1 MQRNLLVVLEVVL
14 ALSGLPLLAQNP
26 VTRLDCDDRNHNDH
40 LVSHCE
46 MKEQTL
52 AASKGAI
59 RIDPGMN
66 GGITV
71 NGWDRADV
79 WVRAR
84 IDTAADTDSEA
95 RSMVSSIRFASGAG
109 QIKAEGPTMD
119 DHHNWSVS
127 YEIFAPRQS
136 DLQMKT
142 FNGGIHLADLRGNI
156 NFEALN
162 GGVTLLRLAGEV
174 HGQTTNGGL
183 HVALAGD
190 RWDGSGLDVATTN
203 GGVTLDIPSSYS
215 AHIETSTVNGGMNVD
230 FPVTLHGHIDKNLS
244 FDVGSGGTT
253 IRATTT
259 NGGIKIRKS

>member
-1 MQRNLLVVLEVVL
+1 LN
-14 ALSGLPLLAQNP
+14 
-26 VTRLDCDDRNHNDH
+26 CDERNHNDH

-46 MKEQTL
+46 MKDQTL

-71 NGWDRADV
+71 NGWDRPDV

-84 IDTAADTDSEA
+84 IDTAAETDSEA
-95 RSMVSSIRFASGAG
+95 RSMVSAIRLASGSG
-109 QIKAEGPTMD
+109 QIHAEGPEMD
-119 DHHNWSVS
+119 RHHNWSVS

-156 NFEALN
+156 DFEALN
-162 GGVTLLRLAGEV
+162 GGVALERLAGEV
-174 HGQTTNGGL
+174 HGHTTNGGL
-183 HVALAGD
+183 HVTLAGD
-190 RWDGSGLDVATTN
+190 RWDGTGLNVETTN
-203 GGVTLDIPSSYS
+203 GGVSLNVPSSYS
-215 AHIETSTVNGGMNVD
+215 AHIETSTVNGGVNVE
-230 FPVTLHGHIDKNLS
+230 FPITLHGRIDKNLS
-244 FDVGSGGTT
+244 FDIGNGGPT

-259 NGGIKIRKS
+259 NGGVRIRKS

>member
-1 MQRNLLVVLEVVL
+1 MQRNLLIVL
-14 ALSGLPLLAQNP
+14 ALSGLPVLAQTP
-26 VTRLDCDDRNHNDH
+26 VTHLDCDQRNHNDH

-52 AASKGAI
+52 AATKGTI
-59 RIDPGMN
+59 QIDPGMN
-66 GGITV
+66 GGVTV
-71 NGWDRADV
+71 SGWDRADV

-95 RSMVSSIRFASGAG
+95 RSMVPNIRFASGAG
-109 QIKAEGPTMD
+109 QIHAEGPAMD
-119 DHHNWSVS
+119 NHHNWAVS

-162 GGVTLLRLAGEV
+162 GGVTLERLAGEIQG
-174 HGQTTNGGL
+174 HTTNGGL
-183 HVALAGD
+183 HITLAGD
-190 RWDGSGLDVATTN
+190 RWDGSGLNVETTN
-203 GGVTLDIPSSYS
+203 GGVRLDVPSSYS
-215 AHIETSTVNGGMNVD
+215 AHIETSTVNGGVDVD
-230 FPVTLHGHIDKNLS
+230 FPITLHGHIDRNLT
-244 FDVGSGGTT
+244 FDIGNGGPT

>member
-1 MQRNLLVVLEVVL
+1 MRTNVLIFL
-14 ALSGLPLLAQNP
+14 ALSGLPVLAQNP
-26 VTRLDCDDRNHNDH
+26 TPRLNCDERNDNDH

-71 NGWDRADV
+71 NGWDRPDV

-95 RSMVSSIRFASGAG
+95 RSMVSAIRFASGSG
-109 QIKAEGPTMD
+109 QIHAEGPEMD
-119 DHHNWSVS
+119 RHHNWSVS

-136 DLQMKT
+136 DLEMKT

-156 NFEALN
+156 DFEALN
-162 GGVTLLRLAGEV
+162 GGVTLERLAGEV
-174 HGQTTNGGL
+174 HGHTTNGGL
-183 HVALAGD
+183 HVTLAGD
-190 RWDGSGLDVATTN
+190 RWDGTGLNVETTN
-203 GGVTLDIPSSYS
+203 GGVSLNVPSSYS
-215 AHIETSTVNGGMNVD
+215 AHIETSTVNGGVNVE
-230 FPVTLHGHIDKNLS
+230 FPITLHGRIDKNLS
-244 FDVGSGGTT
+244 FDIGNGGPT

-259 NGGIKIRKS
+259 NGGVRIRKS